1 MPGFFT
7 SRASSKGYIR
17 WATSYLQAARQLD
30 FLARQRLGWAG
41 NNATDTLEEAVSLTQ
56 HHDAITGTAK
66 QHVAND
72 YNKRI
77 AKGASPGLELLP
89 WCMVGYSCFSLPHC
103 KSCYRSVGLSEVG

>member
-1 MPGFFT
+1 MTFEVTFHNLGMSGFFT

-77 AKGASPGLELLP
+77 AKGAPPVPCVGLEP
-89 WCMVGYSCFSLPHC
+89 WCMFT
-103 KSCYRSVGLSEVG
+103 